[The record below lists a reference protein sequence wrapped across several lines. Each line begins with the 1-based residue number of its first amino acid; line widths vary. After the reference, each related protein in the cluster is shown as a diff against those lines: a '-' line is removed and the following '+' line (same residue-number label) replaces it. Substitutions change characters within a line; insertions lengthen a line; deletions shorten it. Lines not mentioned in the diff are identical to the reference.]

1 MYNMQSS
8 LWNAYC
14 AYYAL
19 YNVWSALWVVGRP
32 VLIEIHSR
40 PHNWSI
46 WDCDLCELNIA
57 PASKMD
63 RAHYSLPINHLRMDV
78 ALWCCK
84 WTGLDGI
91 GYLWVGEVKT
101 KSTLRWSN
109 WQRWSSALQLGLHW
123 HRLSWWW
130 VAPLQEWHYGFARG
144 IKGTFKQPPSNART
158 QFVRREI
165 KTWSNEKRVS
175 GAI

>member
-1 MYNMQSS
+1 MMWRIGLGDPHRWHWDCNWICCCYNIVFWDVHCAVVTYVYVQCANANANAMYNMQSS

-46 WDCDLCELNIA
+46 WDRDLCELNIA

-101 KSTLRWSN
+101 KSTLRCW
-109 WQRWSSALQLGLHW
+109 
-123 HRLSWWW
+123 
-130 VAPLQEWHYGFARG
+130 
-144 IKGTFKQPPSNART
+144 
-158 QFVRREI
+158 
-165 KTWSNEKRVS
+165 
-175 GAI
+175 